1 MKAVLKNNQRL
12 KKNYIYKTKQYVKPA
27 AAYSI
32 GFIWFFF
39 FFGSLHVSSTAY
51 NRDAFLTSWWNVY
64 IKRVSDTPSS
74 TSADVGHL
82 KKRPRSD
89 VSPASWPLAPT
100 LKYVPCLPCRLF
112 GRTAFFRTRPVVNLN
127 VYRDVTE
134 KNKRSDGGKDRR
146 PQRPPGV
153 LCRRNLKRELVRS
166 GRYRMRIKT
175 TDFTAISA
183 LFHLRATS

>member
-82 KKRPRSD
+82 KKRER
-89 VSPASWPLAPT
+89 
-100 LKYVPCLPCRLF
+100 
-112 GRTAFFRTRPVVNLN
+112 GRTFLPP
-127 VYRDVTE
+127 RD
-134 KNKRSDGGKDRR
+134 
-146 PQRPPGV
+146 
-153 LCRRNLKRELVRS
+153 L
-166 GRYRMRIKT
+166 
-175 TDFTAISA
+175 
-183 LFHLRATS
+183 